1 MGIFSSLETFDKSA
15 KSEYL
20 ARGYSVITPQRC
32 HMKKYQL
39 FVIFVIAL
47 VGCGGSSNEKP
58 DFAGVWTGSYSTTSI
73 QNGCPF
79 TVNNDINAV
88 FPMTVSIDANNVFTV
103 VGGEGSVAVGG
114 QGEGE
119 VISFIASAPTF
130 GNFGTTAP
138 YTCATALAT
147 VGYLDAGTDKAR
159 VTMTYE
165 FTDCAQA
172 GSDDL
177 ISCGVIYYGEADK
190 VG

>member
-1 MGIFSSLETFDKSA
+1 MAGNRSLTP
-15 KSEYL
+15 
-20 ARGYSVITPQRC
+20 RG
-32 HMKKYQL
+32 KN
-39 FVIFVIAL
+39 IAGTAL
-47 VGCGGSSNEKP
+47 IATALCI
-58 DFAGVWTGSYSTTSI
+58 AGA
-73 QNGCPF
+73 
-79 TVNNDINAV
+79 NAAYGRV
-88 FPMTVSIDANNVFTV
+88 LLTCRDSTVSIDANNVFTV

>member
-1 MGIFSSLETFDKSA
+1 
-15 KSEYL
+15 
-20 ARGYSVITPQRC
+20 
-32 HMKKYQL
+32 MKKQFIL
-39 FVIFVIAL
+39 LTLAL
-47 VGCGGSSNEKP
+47 SFLGCGSGDDKP
-58 DFAGVWTGSYSTTSI
+58 DFAGVWSGSYTSL

-79 TVNNDINAV
+79 EVKSDINPL
-88 FPMTVSIDANNVFTV
+88 FPMTVSIDSNDVFTV
-103 VGGEGSVAVGG
+103 VAVDGSVATGG

-130 GNFGTTAP
+130 GNYGSTAP
-138 YTCATALAT
+138 YTCASVLAT

-159 VTMTYE
+159 VTMTYQ

-177 ISCGVIYYGEADK
+177 TSCGVIYYGEADR